1 MKKQEYIWKTKK
13 DDQRRIDNREREPH
27 EGTKSKKTNNNQTY
41 FKIPAY
47 NIIIEICSRNAIRFF
62 GSGKIK
68 DDKGRLIHIFN
79 YHSLAV
85 YNLFEQN
92 KKQEAEDYIWDH
104 CLFNPKNKESK

>member
-1 MKKQEYIWKTKK
+1 VIVAGIL
-13 DDQRRIDNREREPH
+13 DQ
-27 EGTKSKKTNNNQTY
+27 KKTNNNQTY